1 MKSSCVKQKSLFGTP
16 YDSSTGS
23 SVAVALICGYS
34 IFGNSSFSSFSTIA
48 SITEGSAWGSIPI
61 ADLINIFA
69 LIPLV
74 LDLSP
79 FSDDIM
85 PSVLETRAM
94 L

>member
-34 IFGNSSFSSFSTIA
+34 IFVNSSFSSFSTIA

-61 ADLINIFA
+61 ADLINIFTP
-69 LIPLV
+69 LPLV
-74 LDLSP
+74 LASSP
-79 FSDDIM
+79 FSDDIKL
-85 PSVLETRAM
+85 SELETRAM